1 MLIQRIISFYLAVTT
16 FLGYIFTFQKP
27 MREADYEVKTQ
38 AVERNM
44 DKYAGI
50 HSEIKDCG
58 GVPTLYIN
66 GEPHAAVAYMTYLE
80 KFNEYDDFAAAGYK
94 FFSVPVLFSG
104 RWISI
109 TDGLIPFKKGIF
121 DVKGSPDFSLFDE
134 AVEKIL
140 EACPDAFIIPRVNIS
155 MPLWWEEE
163 NPDELNVKDG
173 VPCRE
178 SFYSEKWRND
188 ATEFLREFTQYTN
201 SCKYASNIVGYQ
213 IAGGNTEEWF
223 HFDMNGGYGECAK
236 ESFKAFLE
244 EYYPETEYKGLPDLS
259 VIDKK
264 GDYINDEYLSRYIE
278 FANFKVA
285 EAISHFAQVVK
296 EETGNNVVVG
306 TFYGYTLEVSNSL
319 QGNHA
324 LNYILKDE
332 NIDFICSP
340 NSYIGTRNPDMD
352 WTEMYPADSIRL
364 HGKMCFQECD
374 IRTHLTQ
381 TLSEKDPSTDPYG
394 LLEAPV
400 WHPRGSKFQALNE
413 IRRSFARQLIKGNAL
428 WWFDMW
434 GGWYADEDI
443 MNEMAVYKNIYEQSI
458 TDADR
463 NSKSEV
469 AVLVDESSYKY
480 MTSGS
485 LRNIFHSQRNEL
497 GLMGTPYDIYDVNDF
512 EEVYQNY
519 KAVILLSN
527 AKTVNM
533 ENAIRLCKATNVPYI
548 ATSSL
553 KDKFTVNELRAF
565 CETNGVHIYCETD
578 DIVYVNENY
587 ICIYAVTGGEKTLKL
602 TGEKNISELLGGTYQ
617 CTSDTITI
625 EMQEGETKLF
635 RLDK

>member
-1 MLIQRIISFYLAVTT
+1 MLIQRIISFFLVFVTL
-16 FLGYIFTFQKP
+16 LGQAFSFQKP
-27 MREADYEVKTQ
+27 LKETDYEISTQ
-38 AVERNM
+38 EVVRDM
-44 DKYAGI
+44 DKYVGI
-50 HSEIKDCG
+50 HSEIKDCA

-109 TDGLIPFKKGIF
+109 TDGLTPFKKGIF
-121 DVKGSPDFSLFDE
+121 DEKGAPDFTLFDE

-140 EACPDAFIIPRVNIS
+140 EACPDAYIIPRVNIS
-155 MPLWWEEE
+155 MPVWWEEE
-163 NPDELNVKDG
+163 NPDELNMKDG

-178 SFYSEKWRND
+178 SFYSDKWRED
-188 ATEFLREFTQYTN
+188 VSQFLREFTRYSN
-201 SCKYASNIVGYQ
+201 SCKYASHIVGYQ

-236 ESFKAFLE
+236 PAFKAFLE
-244 EYYPETEYKGLPDLS
+244 KYYPETEYKGLPDLS
-259 VIDKK
+259 LLNKNS
-264 GDYINDEYLSRYIE
+264 DYLNDEYLTRYIE

-285 EAISHFAQVVK
+285 ESISHFAQIVK
-296 EETGNNVVVG
+296 EETGDNVVVG
-306 TFYGYTLEVSNSL
+306 TFYGYTLEVTNSL

-324 LNYILKDE
+324 LNYILKDK

-340 NSYIGTRNPDMD
+340 NSYIGTRATDMD

-374 IRTHLTQ
+374 IRTHLTLP
-381 TLSEKDPSTDPYG
+381 LSAKDPSTDPHG

-400 WHPRGSKFQALNE
+400 WQPRESKYQAINE
-413 IRRSFARQLIKGNAL
+413 IRKSFSRQLIKGNAL

-443 MNEMAVYKNIYEQSI
+443 MNEMATYKSIYEQSI

-463 NSKSEV
+463 KSKAEV
-469 AVLVDESSYKY
+469 AVFVDESAYKY
-480 MTSGS
+480 LTDSPF
-485 LRNIFHSQRNEL
+485 RNIFFNQRKEL
-497 GLMGTPYDIYDVNDF
+497 GYIGTPYDIYDVYDF
-512 EEVYQNY
+512 DEVYKNY

-527 AKTVNM
+527 AKTVYM
-533 ENAIRLCKATNVPYI
+533 ENARNLCKANKVPYI
-548 ATSSL
+548 MTSSL

-565 CETNGVHIYCETD
+565 CQANGVHIYCETD

-587 ICIYAVTGGEKTLKL
+587 ISINAVTDGEKTLSLGK
-602 TGEKNISELLGGTYQ
+602 ERNVQELLGGTYQ
-617 CTSDTITI
+617 GTADTITVT
-625 EMQEGETKLF
+625 MQKGETKIF
-635 RLDK
+635 RLD

>member
-1 MLIQRIISFYLAVTT
+1 MFIQRIISFFLAVAT
-16 FLGYIFTFQKP
+16 FLGYAFSFQKP
-27 MREADYEVKTQ
+27 LSEADYEPSTQ
-38 AVERNM
+38 GVERDM
-44 DKYAGI
+44 SKYAGI

-58 GVPTLYIN
+58 GTPTLYIN

-109 TDGLIPFKKGIF
+109 TDGLTPFKKGIF
-121 DVKGSPDFSLFDE
+121 DEKGEPDFSLFDE

-140 EACPDAFIIPRVNIS
+140 EACPDAYIIPRVNIS
-155 MPLWWEEE
+155 MPVWWEQE
-163 NPDELNVKDG
+163 NPDELNYKDG

-178 SFYSEKWRND
+178 SFYSKKWLND
-188 ATEFLREFTQYTN
+188 ASQFLREFTQYTN
-201 SCKYASNIVGYQ
+201 SSKHASHIVGYQ

-223 HFDMNGGYGECAK
+223 HFDMNGGYGKCAE
-236 ESFKAFLE
+236 ESFKEFLE
-244 EYYPETEYKGLPDLS
+244 EYYPEIEYKGLPDIS
-259 VIDKK
+259 QIDKK
-264 GDYINDEYLSRYIE
+264 GDYLNDEYLSRYIE
-278 FANFKVA
+278 FANFRVA
-285 EAISHFAQVVK
+285 EAISVFARIVK

-340 NSYIGTRNPDMD
+340 NSYIGTRSPDMD

-374 IRTHLTQ
+374 IRTHLTVP
-381 TLSEKDPSTDPYG
+381 LSQKDPSTDPYG

-400 WHPRGSKFQALNE
+400 WQPRGSKYQAVNE
-413 IRRSFARQLIKGNAL
+413 VRKSFARQLIKGNAL

-443 MNEMAVYKNIYEQSI
+443 MNEMATYKGIYEQSI
-458 TDADR
+458 TDTDR
-463 NSKSEV
+463 SSKAEV
-469 AVLVDESSYKY
+469 AVFVDESAYKY
-480 MTSGS
+480 LTSGS
-485 LRNIFHSQRNEL
+485 FRNIFHSQRNEL
-497 GLMGTPYDIYDVNDF
+497 GLMGTTYDMYDVYDF
-512 EEVYQNY
+512 EEVYSKY

-527 AKTVNM
+527 AKTAYM
-533 ENAIRLCKATNVPYI
+533 EKAHELCVENDVPYI
-548 ATSSL
+548 MTSTI
-553 KDKFTVNELRAF
+553 KEKFTVDELRAF
-565 CETNGVHIYCETD
+565 CATNGVHLYCQTD

-587 ICIYAVTGGEKTLKL
+587 ICIYAVTAGEKTLDL
-602 TGEKNISELLGGTYQ
+602 GRVRGVSELLGGTYQ
-617 CTSDTITI
+617 GSTDAVTV
-625 EMQEGETKLF
+625 EMQKGETRLF
-635 RLDK
+635 RLN

>member
-1 MLIQRIISFYLAVTT
+1 MVFQKIISFFLIFVT
-16 FLGYIFTFQKP
+16 FLGYLFTFQKP
-27 MREADYEVKTQ
+27 LKETDYKISTKEIV
-38 AVERNM
+38 RNM

-109 TDGLIPFKKGIF
+109 TDGLTPFKKGIF
-121 DVKGSPDFSLFDE
+121 DVKGSPDYTLFDQ
-134 AVEKIL
+134 AIEKIL
-140 EACPDAFIIPRVNIS
+140 DACPDAYIIPRVNIS
-155 MPLWWEEE
+155 MPEWWEKE
-163 NPDELNVKDG
+163 NPDELNIKDG

-178 SFYSEKWRND
+178 SFYSQKWRQD
-188 ATEFLREFTQYTN
+188 ASELLRQFTQYTN
-201 SCKYASNIVGYQ
+201 SSKYASHIVGYQ

-236 ESFKAFLE
+236 PAFKAFLE

-259 VIDKK
+259 LLNKNTN
-264 GDYINDEYLSRYIE
+264 YFNDEYLSRYIE
-278 FANFKVA
+278 FANFKIA
-285 EAISHFAQVVK
+285 ESISYFAEIVK

-324 LNYILKDE
+324 LNYILKDK

-340 NSYIGTRNPDMD
+340 NSYIGTRSPDLD

-374 IRTHLTQ
+374 IRTHLTKV
-381 TLSEKDPSTDPYG
+381 LSEKDPSTDPYG

-400 WHPRGSKFQALNE
+400 WHPRASKFQAINE
-413 IRRSFARQLIKGNAL
+413 IRKSFARQLIKNNAL

-443 MNEMAVYKNIYEQSI
+443 MDEMATYKSIYEQSI
-458 TDADR
+458 KDDNR
-463 NSKSEV
+463 GSVSEV
-469 AVLVDESSYKY
+469 AVFVDESAYKY
-480 MTSGS
+480 MTDCS
-485 LRNIFHSQRNEL
+485 LRNIFHTQRSEL
-497 GLMGTPYDIYDVNDF
+497 GLMGIPYDIYDVYDF
-512 EEVYQNY
+512 EEVYSKY
-519 KAVILLSN
+519 KAVILLSP
-527 AKTVNM
+527 AKTVYM
-533 ENAIRLCKATNVPYI
+533 ENARRLCKENDIPFI
-548 ATSSL
+548 ATSPL
-553 KDKFTVNELRAF
+553 KEKFTVNELRAF
-565 CETNGVHIYCETD
+565 CQANGVHVYCNTD
-578 DIVYVNENY
+578 DIVYVNQNY
-587 ICIYAVTGGEKTLKL
+587 LCIYAVTEGEKTINLADKR
-602 TGEKNISELLGGTYQ
+602 NITELLNGSYNT
-617 CTSDTITI
+617 TDNTITVT
-625 EMQEGETKLF
+625 MQKGETKLF
-635 RLDK
+635 RLD

>member
-1 MLIQRIISFYLAVTT
+1 MFIQRLISFFLVLAT
-16 FLGYIFTFQKP
+16 FLGYAFNFQKP
-27 MREADYEVKTQ
+27 IDEADYEVLTQ
-38 AVERNM
+38 EVERDM
-44 DKYAGI
+44 SKYAGI

-80 KFNEYDDFAAAGYK
+80 KFNEYDDFAAAGYQ

-109 TDGLIPFKKGIF
+109 TDGLTPFKKGIF
-121 DVKGSPDFSLFDE
+121 DVKGAPDYSLFDE

-140 EACPDAFIIPRVNIS
+140 EACPDAYIIPRVNIS
-155 MPLWWEEE
+155 MPVWWEEE
-163 NPDELNVKDG
+163 NPDELNYKDG
-173 VPCRE
+173 KACRE
-178 SFYSEKWRND
+178 SFYSKKWRDD
-188 ATEFLREFTQYTN
+188 ATAFLREFTQYVN
-201 SCKYASNIVGYQ
+201 SSKYAPHIVGYQ

-223 HFDMNGGYGECAK
+223 HFDMNGGYGKCAE
-236 ESFKAFLE
+236 ESFKEFLA
-244 EYYPETEYKGLPDLS
+244 EYYPDTEYKGLPDIS
-259 VIDKK
+259 KIDQK

-306 TFYGYTLEVSNSL
+306 TFYGYTLEVTNSL

-324 LNYILKDE
+324 LNYILQDE

-340 NSYIGTRNPDMD
+340 NSYIGTRNPDWD

-381 TLSEKDPSTDPYG
+381 VLSQKDPSTDPDG

-400 WHPRGSKFQALNE
+400 WHPRGSKYQAMNE

-443 MNEMAVYKNIYEQSI
+443 MAEMATYKDIYEQSI

-463 NSKSEV
+463 SSKAEV
-469 AVLVDESSYKY
+469 AVFVDESAYKY
-480 MTSGS
+480 LTSGS
-485 LRNIFHSQRNEL
+485 LRGMFHDRRREL
-497 GLMGTPYDIYDVNDF
+497 GLMGTPYDMYDVNDF
-512 EEVYQNY
+512 EAVYKDY
-519 KAVILLSN
+519 KAVILLSS

-533 ENAIRLCKATNVPYI
+533 EKALDICKANDVPYI
-548 ATSSL
+548 MTSPL
-553 KDKFTVNELRAF
+553 KNKFTVNELRAF
-565 CETNGVHIYCETD
+565 CKANGVHIYCETE
-578 DIVYVNENY
+578 DIIYVNENY
-587 ICIYAVTGGEKTLKL
+587 ICIYAVTAGEKTLDLGK
-602 TGEKNISELLGGTYQ
+602 ERSVSELLGGTYQ
-617 CTSDTITI
+617 SNTDKVTI
-625 EMQEGETKLF
+625 EMQAGETRLF
-635 RLDK
+635 RLD

>member
-1 MLIQRIISFYLAVTT
+1 MFIQKIISLFLALVT
-16 FLGYIFTFQKP
+16 FLGYAFNFQKP
-27 MREADYEVKTQ
+27 IDEADYEVLTQ
-38 AVERNM
+38 EVERDM
-44 DKYAGI
+44 SKYAGI

-58 GVPTLYIN
+58 GTPTLYIN

-80 KFNEYDDFAAAGYK
+80 KFNEYDDFAAAGYQ

-109 TDGLIPFKKGIF
+109 TDGLTPFKKGIF
-121 DVKGSPDFSLFDE
+121 DVKGAPDFSLFDE

-140 EACPDAFIIPRVNIS
+140 EACPDAYIIPRVNIS
-155 MPLWWEEE
+155 MPVWWEEE
-163 NPDELNVKDG
+163 NPDELNYKDG
-173 VPCRE
+173 KACRE
-178 SFYSEKWRND
+178 SFYSKKWRDD
-188 ATEFLREFTQYTN
+188 ATAFLREFTQYVN
-201 SCKYASNIVGYQ
+201 SSKYAPHIVGYQ

-223 HFDMNGGYGECAK
+223 HFDMNGGYGKCAE
-236 ESFKAFLE
+236 ESFKEFLA
-244 EYYPETEYKGLPDLS
+244 EYYPDTEYIGLPDIS
-259 VIDKK
+259 KIDRK
-264 GDYINDEYLSRYIE
+264 GDYIDDEYLSRYIE

-296 EETGNNVVVG
+296 EETGDNVVVG
-306 TFYGYTLEVSNSL
+306 TFYGYTLEVTNSL

-324 LNYILKDE
+324 LNYILQDA

-340 NSYIGTRNPDMD
+340 NSYIGTRNPDWD

-381 TLSEKDPSTDPYG
+381 VLSQKDPSTDPDG

-400 WHPRGSKFQALNE
+400 WHPRGSKYQAMNE

-443 MNEMAVYKNIYEQSI
+443 MAEMATYKSIYEQSI

-463 NSKSEV
+463 SSKAEV
-469 AVLVDESSYKY
+469 AVFVDESAYKY
-480 MTSGS
+480 LTSGS
-485 LRNIFHSQRNEL
+485 LRGMFHDRRREL
-497 GLMGTPYDIYDVNDF
+497 GLMGTPYDMYDVNDF
-512 EEVYQNY
+512 EAVYGNY
-519 KAVILLSN
+519 KAVILLSS
-527 AKTVNM
+527 AKTSNM
-533 ENAIRLCKATNVPYI
+533 EKALDICKTNEVPYI
-548 ATSSL
+548 MTSPL

-565 CETNGVHIYCETD
+565 CKTNGIHIYCETD

-587 ICIYAVTGGEKTLKL
+587 ICIYAVTAGEKTLDLGK
-602 TGEKNISELLGGTYQ
+602 ERSVSELLGGTYKNE
-617 CTSDTITI
+617 TDTVTI
-625 EMQEGETKLF
+625 EMQAGETRLF
-635 RLDK
+635 RLD

>member
-1 MLIQRIISFYLAVTT
+1 MLIQRIISFFLVFVTL
-16 FLGYIFTFQKP
+16 LGQAFSFQKP
-27 MREADYEVKTQ
+27 LKETDYEISTQ
-38 AVERNM
+38 EVVRDM
-44 DKYAGI
+44 DKYVGI
-50 HSEIKDCG
+50 HSEIKDCA

-109 TDGLIPFKKGIF
+109 TDGLTPFKKGIF
-121 DVKGSPDFSLFDE
+121 DEKGAPDFTLFDE

-140 EACPDAFIIPRVNIS
+140 EACPDAYIIPRVNIS
-155 MPLWWEEE
+155 MPVWWEEE
-163 NPDELNVKDG
+163 NPDELNIKDG

-178 SFYSEKWRND
+178 SFYSEKWRED
-188 ATEFLREFTQYTN
+188 VSQFLREFTQYAN
-201 SCKYASNIVGYQ
+201 SCKYASHIVGYQ

-236 ESFKAFLE
+236 PAFKAFLE
-244 EYYPETEYKGLPDLS
+244 KYYPEIEYKGLPDLTLLNKNS
-259 VIDKK
+259 
-264 GDYINDEYLSRYIE
+264 DYLNDEYLTRYIE

-285 EAISHFAQVVK
+285 ESISHFAQIVK
-296 EETGNNVVVG
+296 EETGDNVVVG
-306 TFYGYTLEVSNSL
+306 TFYGYTLEVTNSL

-324 LNYILKDE
+324 LNYILKDK

-340 NSYIGTRNPDMD
+340 NSYIGTRATDMD

-374 IRTHLTQ
+374 IRTHLTLP
-381 TLSEKDPSTDPYG
+381 LSAKDPSTDPHG

-400 WHPRGSKFQALNE
+400 WQPRESKYQAINE
-413 IRRSFARQLIKGNAL
+413 IRKSFARQLIKGNAL

-443 MNEMAVYKNIYEQSI
+443 MSEMATYKSIYEQSI

-463 NSKSEV
+463 KSKAEV
-469 AVLVDESSYKY
+469 AVFVDESAYKY
-480 MTSGS
+480 LTDSPF
-485 LRNIFHSQRNEL
+485 RNIFFNQRKEL
-497 GLMGTPYDIYDVNDF
+497 GYMGTPYDIYDVYDF
-512 EEVYQNY
+512 DEVYKNY

-527 AKTVNM
+527 AKTAYM
-533 ENAIRLCKATNVPYI
+533 ENARNICKSNKVPYI
-548 ATSSL
+548 MTSSL
-553 KDKFTVNELRAF
+553 KDKFTINELRAF
-565 CETNGVHIYCETD
+565 CQANGVHIYCETD

-587 ICIYAVTGGEKTLKL
+587 ISINAVTDGEKTLNLGK
-602 TGEKNISELLGGTYQ
+602 ERNVQELLGGTYQ
-617 CTSDTITI
+617 GTADTVTIT
-625 EMQEGETKLF
+625 MQKGETRLF
-635 RLDK
+635 RLD

>member
-1 MLIQRIISFYLAVTT
+1 MFIQRIISFFLAVTT

-27 MREADYEVKTQ
+27 LNEAHYEVQTQ
-38 AVERNM
+38 EVVRDME
-44 DKYAGI
+44 KYAGI

-80 KFNEYDDFAAAGYK
+80 KFNEYDDFAQAGYK
-94 FFSVPVLFSG
+94 FYSVPVLFSG

-109 TDGLIPFKKGIF
+109 TDGLTPFKKGIF
-121 DVKGSPDFSLFDE
+121 DIKGEPDYSLFDE

-140 EACPDAFIIPRVNIS
+140 EACPDAYIIPRVNIS
-155 MPLWWEEE
+155 MPVWWEEE
-163 NPDELNVKDG
+163 NPDELNIKDG

-178 SFYSEKWRND
+178 SFYSQKWRDD
-188 ATEFLREFTQYTN
+188 ATEFLRQFTQYTN
-201 SCKYASNIVGYQ
+201 SSKYASHIVGYQ

-236 ESFKAFLE
+236 DAFKAFLE
-244 EYYPETEYKGLPDLS
+244 EYYPEVEYKGLPDLS
-259 VIDKK
+259 LIDRK
-264 GDYINDEYLSRYIE
+264 GDYINDEYVTRYIE

-306 TFYGYTLEVSNSL
+306 TFYGYTLEVTNSL

-324 LNYILKDE
+324 LNYILKDK

-340 NSYIGTRNPDMD
+340 NSYIGTRDPDID

-381 TLSEKDPSTDPYG
+381 PLSQKDPSTDPNG

-400 WHPRGSKFQALNE
+400 WQPRGSKYQAMNE

-443 MNEMAVYKNIYEQSI
+443 MSEMATYKTIYEQSM

-463 NSKSEV
+463 SSKAEV
-469 AVLVDESSYKY
+469 AVFVDESAYKY
-480 MTSGS
+480 VTSGYM
-485 LRNIFHSQRNEL
+485 RNIFFNQRKEL
-497 GLMGTPYDIYDVNDF
+497 GYMGTPYDIYDVNDF
-512 EEVYQNY
+512 ADVYQNY

-527 AKTVNM
+527 AKTSNM
-533 ENAIRLCKATNVPYI
+533 EKAVSLCRSDKVPYI
-548 ATSSL
+548 MTSTL
-553 KDKFTVNELRAF
+553 KNRFSVNELRSF

-578 DIVYVNENY
+578 DIIYVNENY
-587 ICIYAVTGGEKTLKL
+587 ICIYAVTAGEKTLDLGK
-602 TGEKNISELLGGTYQ
+602 ERNVSELFDGTYQ
-617 CTSDTITI
+617 SITDTVTI
-625 EMQEGETKLF
+625 EMQKGETRIF
-635 RLDK
+635 RLD

>member
-1 MLIQRIISFYLAVTT
+1 MFIQRIISFFLAVVT
-16 FLGYIFTFQKP
+16 FLGYAFNFQKP
-27 MREADYEVKTQ
+27 LSEAEYEVSTKE
-38 AVERNM
+38 VMRNM

-66 GEPHAAVAYMTYLE
+66 GEAHAAVAYMTYLE

-109 TDGLIPFKKGIF
+109 TDGLTPFKKGIF
-121 DVKGSPDFSLFDE
+121 DVKGEPDFSLFDE

-140 EACPDAFIIPRVNIS
+140 EACPDAYIIPRVNIS
-155 MPLWWEEE
+155 MPVWWEQE
-163 NPDELNVKDG
+163 NPAELNYKDG
-173 VPCRE
+173 VACRE
-178 SFYSEKWRND
+178 SFYSQKWRDD
-188 ATEFLREFTQYTN
+188 ASRFLREFTQYAN
-201 SCKYASNIVGYQ
+201 SCRYASHIVGYQ

-236 ESFKAFLE
+236 PAFKAFLE
-244 EYYPETEYKGLPDLS
+244 KYYPEVEYKGLPDLTQLN
-259 VIDKK
+259 KK
-264 GDYINDEYLSRYIE
+264 EDYFNDVYLSRYIE

-285 EAISHFAQVVK
+285 EAISHFAQIVK
-296 EETGNNVVVG
+296 EETGDNVVVG
-306 TFYGYTLEVSNSL
+306 TFYGYTLEVTNPL

-324 LNYILKDE
+324 LNYILKDP

-340 NSYIGTRNPDMD
+340 NSYIGTRSPDLD

-381 TLSEKDPSTDPYG
+381 VLSEKDPSTDPYG

-400 WHPRGSKFQALNE
+400 WHPRASKYQAMNE
-413 IRRSFARQLIKGNAL
+413 IRKSFARQLIKGNAL

-443 MNEMAVYKNIYEQSI
+443 MNEMATYKSIYEQSI

-463 NSKSEV
+463 SSKAEV
-469 AVLVDESSYKY
+469 AVFVDESAYKY
-480 MTSGS
+480 LTDGS
-485 LRNIFHSQRNEL
+485 LRNIFHSRRSEL
-497 GLMGTPYDIYDVNDF
+497 GLMGAPYDIYDVNDF
-512 EEVYQNY
+512 EAVYGNY

-533 ENAIRLCKATNVPYI
+533 ENALSLCKANGVPYI
-548 ATSSL
+548 MTSSL
-553 KDKFTVNELRAF
+553 KEKFTVSELRAF
-565 CETNGVHIYCETD
+565 CKTNGVHVYCETD
-578 DIVYVNENY
+578 DIIYVNENY
-587 ICIYAVTGGEKTLKL
+587 ICIYAVTEGEKTLSL
-602 TGEKNISELLGGTYQ
+602 GRERNVSELLGGTYQ
-617 CTSDTITI
+617 GAADTVTVK
-625 EMQEGETKLF
+625 MQKGETKLF
-635 RLDK
+635 RLD

>member
-1 MLIQRIISFYLAVTT
+1 MLIQRIISFFLIVVT
-16 FLGYIFTFQKP
+16 FLGNAFVFKKP
-27 MREADYEVKTQ
+27 LKETDYEITTQ
-38 AVERNM
+38 EVLRDM

-50 HSEIKDCG
+50 HSEIKDCA

-109 TDGLIPFKKGIF
+109 TDGLTPFKKGIF
-121 DVKGSPDFSLFDE
+121 DEKGAPDFSLFDE

-140 EACPDAFIIPRVNIS
+140 AACPDAYIIPRVNIS
-155 MPLWWEEE
+155 MPVWWEEE
-163 NPDELNVKDG
+163 NPEELNIKDG
-173 VPCRE
+173 IPCRE
-178 SFYSEKWRND
+178 SFYSQKWRED
-188 ATEFLREFTQYTN
+188 ASAFLREFTQYVN
-201 SCKYASNIVGYQ
+201 SCKYASHIVGYQ

-236 ESFKAFLE
+236 AAFEEFLE
-244 EYYPETEYKGLPDLS
+244 EYYPEIEYKGLPDLTLLS
-259 VIDKK
+259 KNK
-264 GDYINDEYLSRYIE
+264 NYLNDEYLTRYIE

-285 EAISHFAQVVK
+285 EAISHFAQIVK
-296 EETGNNVVVG
+296 EETGDNVVVG
-306 TFYGYTLEVSNSL
+306 TFYGYTLEVTNSL

-324 LNYILKDE
+324 LNYILQDK

-340 NSYIGTRNPDMD
+340 NSYIGTRDPDTD

-374 IRTHLTQ
+374 IRTHLTEP
-381 TLSEKDPSTDPYG
+381 LSQKDPSTDPYG

-400 WHPRGSKFQALNE
+400 WQPRASKYQALNE

-443 MNEMAVYKNIYEQSI
+443 MNEMATYKSIYEQSI

-463 NSKSEV
+463 SSVAEV
-469 AVLVDESSYKY
+469 AVFVDESAYKY
-480 MTSGS
+480 LTDSPF
-485 LRNIFHSQRNEL
+485 RNIFFNQRKEL
-497 GLMGTPYDIYDVNDF
+497 GFMGAPYDIYDVYDF
-512 EEVYQNY
+512 EEVYKNY

-527 AKTVNM
+527 ANTAYM
-533 ENAIRLCKATNVPYI
+533 ENARKLCNKNDVPYI
-548 ATSSL
+548 MTSEL
-553 KDKFTVNELRAF
+553 KDKFTVRELRAF
-565 CETNGVHIYCETD
+565 CKANGVHIYCETE
-578 DIVYVNENY
+578 DIIYVNENY
-587 ICIYAVTGGEKTLKL
+587 VCIYAVTEGEKTIKL
-602 TGEKNISELLGGTYQ
+602 GKERSVEELLEGTYRS
-617 CTSDTITI
+617 TSDTVTVT
-625 EMQEGETKLF
+625 MQKGETRLF
-635 RLDK
+635 RLD